1 MIKDTYI
8 KAKRLIED
16 IEVMNKRI
24 QEVERKGHWVTI
36 STIDS
41 QPEEEFS
48 YQFQKDLMNWLK
60 QTKEKYQ
67 KEFDELN

>member
-1 MIKDTYI
+1 MTKDTYI

-16 IEVMNKRI
+16 IEAIDKQI
-24 QEVERKGHWVTI
+24 QEVERKNHWITT
-36 STIDS
+36 STPDN
-41 QPEEEFS
+41 QVDGAFS

-60 QTKEKYQ
+60 QIKEKYQ